1 MKKRLLPLVLAVAL
15 VMGMLATST
24 GNAPVTAQD
33 NTATP
38 APTATFLPST
48 EGTLV
53 VWVNPEKEAV
63 MKSVGEKFTAKYGI
77 PIVIQTMGFGD
88 VRNNFNIAAPAGEGP
103 DLIVGAHDWVGQ
115 LYGNGLL
122 EPLDLGDAAKNF
134 DPQALAGFTYDGKL
148 VGVPYYLE
156 AIGMYYNKDLV
167 PEPPATFA
175 EAVEIS
181 KKLVADGKVDQGI
194 AIPTDPYHSYPI
206 FSSYGGYIFG
216 KDANGNLNPED
227 VGVDSP
233 GFLKGAEELDKL
245 VKDKVFS
252 NAVGYNEG
260 KDLFMKGRLAM
271 WVTGPW
277 ELGNLRT
284 AGINYGVAKIPTFD
298 GPSRPFIGVQG
309 FMVSKYAKN
318 LDLAKAFAVEFLA
331 TQEAQQAMYDAQP
344 GISPF
349 IAVREANPD
358 KDYDVFASS
367 IADGEPMPSI
377 PQMAAVWSSWGN
389 AVTLIYQ
396 QKEAPDKAMKDAAQ
410 AIRDEI
416 AKAK

>member
-1 MKKRLLPLVLAVAL
+1 MKRLLPLVLAVTL
-15 VMGMLATST
+15 IMGMFAMGS
-24 GNAPVTAQD
+24 GNGPVTAQD

-53 VWVNPEKEAV
+53 VWVDANIEPV
-63 MKSVGEKFTAKYGI
+63 MKSLSEQFQAKYGI
-77 PIVIQTMGFGD
+77 PIVTQTMDFGG

-122 EPLDLGDAAKNF
+122 EPIDLGDTAKQF

-148 VGVPYYLE
+148 VGLPYYLE
-156 AIGMYYNKDLV
+156 AIAMYYNKDLV
-167 PEPPATFA
+167 PEPPKTMA
-175 EAVEIS
+175 EAIEIS

-194 AIPTDPYHSYPI
+194 AIPSDPYHSYPI

-216 KDANGNLNPED
+216 KDASGNLNPED

-252 NAVGYNEG
+252 SAVDYGAAA
-260 KDLFMKGRLAM
+260 DLFKKGRLAM
-271 WVTGPW
+271 WITGPW
-277 ELGNLRT
+277 ELSNMR
-284 AGINYGVAKIPTFD
+284 ASGINYGVAKIPTFD
-298 GPSRPFIGVQG
+298 GVSRPFIGVQG

-331 TQEAQQAMYDAQP
+331 TQEAQQAINDAKP

-349 IAVREANPD
+349 LPVREANPNA
-358 KDYDVFASS
+358 DYDAFAAS

-396 QKEAPDKAMKDAAQ
+396 QKEDPDKAMKDAAQ

-416 AKAK
+416 AKSN